1 MEGEEEIPEVPT
13 VYVDPTSREKKIAR
27 GENTTITKVT
37 VDGKTYAG
45 KKRRDSGRART
56 NPEWILSLE
65 RGLRDEC
72 RLLRQLSH
80 PSIVMAIGLSV
91 DESVDPP
98 KHTLVMELME
108 GGNLDDY
115 IAKKKGCGGIDEP
128 MQHAVL
134 LDVAR
139 GLSYIHAKNIVHWTL
154 STRKVFLTFQQ
165 PYIPVL
171 AKIGGFGAAAVE
183 YRRPHQVM
191 ADSESREHTSELTL
205 ATYPPEAFSG
215 LITYDPT
222 SVDVFSLGVLIL
234 HTLIQEC
241 PSPHPSTTFITEVE
255 RRKQYLDMLDD
266 EHPLKTTV
274 MECLNNQPHHR
285 PTADDILSTIE
296 KAELRTLIPVAEFY
310 ELRQAHERALFRIR
324 SEKERLSSEKD
335 RLSQHLDEYQDE
347 IGELQLRVNRLQEEK
362 AGLERQLSRERGQRQ
377 HAALERTLS
386 SPAQM
391 QPTTPLASQFEMQQ
405 PTTPVASQF
414 EMQQLPQPTTP
425 VPSQFE
431 MQQLPQP
438 TTPVAS
444 QFEIQQLPQPT
455 TPVASQFELQQ
466 QPQPTTSV
474 ASQSESLCTE
484 VYIPRDEV
492 QIENVIDRGAWATVA
507 KGRYCGCPVAVKWP
521 HDELLKDYP
530 NIVPRLIREIGIVA
544 QLRHPNLVHFI
555 GAVVDTAARQL
566 QERPLLITELLD
578 TNLRREYKRCQTD
591 NKPFGKHILH
601 SLFLDVVYGLH
612 CLHSHNPPIIHRDIS
627 APNVLLKRLPNGC
640 WLAKISDFG
649 SANIADIAQTPGE
662 GAIIYSAPEMFPHS
676 NEAQTTKLDI
686 YSYGV
691 LLCEVIAAEMPAR
704 DRYQSMLQMVGDK
717 WNPMHDLIVRCTQ
730 TSPTTRPTTAQV
742 IDELNRLPRPPLRVQ
757 HST

>member
-1 MEGEEEIPEVPT
+1 MEGEEEIPRESEVPR
-13 VYVDPTSREKKIAR
+13 VYVDPTSTERKIAR
-27 GENTTITKVT
+27 GENTTITKVI
-37 VDGKTYAG
+37 VDGKMYAG
-45 KKRRDSGRART
+45 KKLRISVRARS

-98 KHTLVMELME
+98 KHTLVMEFME

-139 GLSYIHAKNIVHWTL
+139 GLSYMHAKDIVHWTL

-183 YRRPHQVM
+183 CRRPHQVM

-215 LITYDPT
+215 LITYDAIAS
-222 SVDVFSLGVLIL
+222 SVDIFSLGVLIL

-241 PSPHPSTTFITEVE
+241 PSPHPSTAFITEVE
-255 RRKQYLDMLDD
+255 RRRQYLDMLDD

-274 MECLNNQPHHR
+274 MECLNNQPHYR

-296 KAELRTLIPVAEFY
+296 KAELRTLIPVAEVH
-310 ELRQAHERALFRIR
+310 ELRQVHERALFRIR
-324 SEKERLSSEKD
+324 SEKERLSSERE
-335 RLSQHLDEYQDE
+335 RLSQRLDEYQEE
-347 IGELQLRVNRLQEEK
+347 IGTLQLSVNRLQEEK
-362 AGLERQLSRERGQRQ
+362 AGLDRQLSRERRQRQ
-377 HAALERTLS
+377 HATLERSLS
-386 SPAQM
+386 SPAQ
-391 QPTTPLASQFEMQQ
+391 
-405 PTTPVASQF
+405 
-414 EMQQLPQPTTP
+414 
-425 VPSQFE
+425 
-431 MQQLPQP
+431 
-438 TTPVAS
+438 
-444 QFEIQQLPQPT
+444 IQQLPQPT
-455 TPVASQFELQQ
+455 TPVASQ
-466 QPQPTTSV
+466 
-474 ASQSESLCTE
+474 SESLCTE
-484 VYIPRDEV
+484 VDIPRDEI
-492 QIENVIDRGAWATVA
+492 QIEDVIDRGAWATVA
-507 KGRYCGCPVAVKWP
+507 KGKYHGCPVAVKWP
-521 HDELLKDYP
+521 HDELLNDYP
-530 NIVPRLIREIGIVA
+530 NIVPRLVREIGIVA

-555 GAVVDTAARQL
+555 GAVVDAAAHQL

-578 TNLRREYKRCQTD
+578 TNLRREYMRCRAE
-591 NKPFGKHILH
+591 NKPFGKYLLH
-601 SLFLDVVYGLH
+601 SIFLDVVYGLH
-612 CLHSHNPPIIHRDIS
+612 CLHTHNPPIIHRDIS

-676 NEAQTTKLDI
+676 NQAQTTKLDI

-691 LLCEVIAAEMPAR
+691 LLCEVIAAEMPAAN
-704 DRYQSMLQMVGDK
+704 RYQSMLQAVGDK
-717 WNPMHDLIVRCTQ
+717 WSPIHDLIVRCTQ

-742 IDELNRLPRPPLRVQ
+742 IDELNRLPRPPLRMQ
-757 HST
+757 NST